1 MNTRLRTRILTP
13 TLFAFIR
20 VIGGLE
26 KKRDRPQ
33 ITQTNANYQKA
44 RDHKGT
50 GRRYR
55 LSGQLSTVSAALLVI
70 FLGIG
75 TPFAA
80 TSKHSTPEWTKTAIW
95 YQIFPER
102 FRNGD
107 PNNDP
112 VRESLEGT
120 WPYIVPQD
128 WDVSPWTSDWYRLQ
142 PWEINTGKDFYYVAQ
157 LRRYGGDLQGVLDKL
172 DYLQELGVT
181 ALYLNPIFES
191 ASLHKY
197 GATLYHHVDKHFG
210 PNPKGDKKLLENENP
225 ADPKTWAWTAA
236 DRQFLKLIE
245 AVHRRNM
252 RIIID
257 GVFNHVGIPFW
268 AFQRARS
275 EGPDSQFTKWFHIN
289 AWDDPKTTEDEFDYQ
304 GWVGVKD
311 LPEFRKGTTGPHP
324 EVKAHFQAV
333 LGRWMDPNGDGDP
346 SDGIDG
352 WRLDVAEHL
361 PIAFWEEF
369 RGWVKA
375 INPEA
380 YLTGE
385 VWWEN
390 YNEHEYKN
398 AAPYLGNAFDG
409 VMNYRFGDAL
419 FRFFN
424 EAPAP
429 ISSRAFAS
437 LIQGI
442 HRDYG
447 FERSLALQN
456 LMNSHDTSRIGSAVV
471 NPDCRQDHRANLDNN
486 RSYRIRKPNAS
497 EREVLKLMIAF
508 QFCAPGAP
516 YIYYG
521 DEVGMWGA
529 DDPDCRKPMVWRD
542 LKYETETTHPFGLP
556 RQQDPV
562 TVDGDLL
569 GFYKQMTQLRQRSPE
584 LQTGSMRLI
593 TFPGQDRIV
602 AIVRTNAST
611 TTIAAF
617 NADQISV
624 TISSGDLGIKNPTNW
639 NRIWGPPA
647 DTHIDIRA
655 RQFGVWTRSNRE

>member
-1 MNTRLRTRILTP
+1 MHEQTLLASIHFMNRNDKNLRRTASRFSLI
-13 TLFAFIR
+13 
-20 VIGGLE
+20 
-26 KKRDRPQ
+26 
-33 ITQTNANYQKA
+33 
-44 RDHKGT
+44 
-50 GRRYR
+50 
-55 LSGQLSTVSAALLVI
+55 GQLSKLAVALQVTL
-70 FLGIG
+70 LAIG
-75 TPFAA
+75 TACAA
-80 TSKHSTPEWTKTAIW
+80 ELKQPAPEWAKTAVW

-102 FRNGD
+102 FNNGD

-120 WPYIVPQD
+120 WPYLVPQD
-128 WDVSPWTSDWYRLQ
+128 WEVSPWTSDWYRLQ
-142 PWEINTGKDFYYVAQ
+142 PWEINTGKDFYHVAQ
-157 LRRYGGDLQGVLDKL
+157 LRRYGGDLQGVIDKL
-172 DYLQELGVT
+172 DYLHELGVT

-210 PNPKGDKKLLENENP
+210 PDPGGDKKLFENENP
-225 ADPKTWAWTAA
+225 VNPKTWKWTEA
-236 DRQFLKLIE
+236 DRLFLKLIE
-245 AVHRRNM
+245 EVHSRDM

-268 AFQRARS
+268 AFQKARS
-275 EGPDSQFTKWFHIN
+275 EGPTSRFTKWFHIN
-289 AWDDPKTTEDEFDYQ
+289 AWDDPKTPEDEFDFE
-304 GWVGVKD
+304 GWFGIKD
-311 LPEFRKGTTGPHP
+311 LPEFRKGATGPHS
-324 EVKAHFQAV
+324 EVKNHFQAV
-333 LGRWMDPNGDGDP
+333 LKRWMDPNGDGNP

-361 PIAFWEEF
+361 PLSFWEEF

-424 EAPAP
+424 ESPNP
-429 ISSRAFAS
+429 ISSKDFAS
-437 LIQGI
+437 LVQGI

-471 NPDCRQDHRANLDNN
+471 NPESRQDHRANLSSN
-486 RSYRIRKPNAS
+486 RSYRVRKPNTA
-497 EREVLKLMIAF
+497 ERDVLKLMLAF

-529 DDPDCRKPMVWRD
+529 DDPDCRKPMVWPE
-542 LKYETETTHPFGLP
+542 LNYTVEATHPFGLP
-556 RQQDPV
+556 RQRD
-562 TVDGDLL
+562 TVAVNSDVLE
-569 GFYKQMTQLRQRSPE
+569 FYKEMIQLRRNSPE
-584 LQTGSMRLI
+584 MQTGSMKLI
-593 TFPGQDRIV
+593 TFPDHDRLV
-602 AIVRTNAST
+602 AIVRTMGST

-617 NADQISV
+617 NAGQTSV
-624 TISSGDLGIKNPTNW
+624 TISSRDLGMENSTKW
-639 NRIWGPPA
+639 RSLRGPSP
-647 DTHIDIRA
+647 DTPVEIRA
-655 RQFGVWTRSNRE
+655 RQFGIWTRSDREK